1 MNNEETFYQAM
12 RRQGVT
18 RRSFLKYCSLAA
30 TSLGLGA
37 GMAPK
42 IAWALENKPR
52 IPVVWIHGL
61 ECTCCTE
68 SFIRSAH
75 PLAKDV
81 ILSLIS
87 LDYDDT
93 LMAAAG
99 TQAEEVFED
108 IITQYN
114 GKYILAVEG
123 NPPLGE
129 QGMFCISSGRP
140 FIEKLKRAA
149 AGASAIIA
157 WGTCASWGC
166 VQAAWP
172 NPTQAT
178 PIDKVIT
185 DKPIIKVPG
194 CPPIP
199 DVMSAIITYMVTF
212 DRLPD
217 VDRMGRPL
225 MFYGQR
231 IHDKCYRRAHFDAG
245 EFVQSWDDG
254 VSFPIQSGHGC
265 LGCAENGFWDCGSF
279 YSRVVDIPQM
289 GTHST
294 ADTVGLTA
302 LGVVAAAVGVHAVA
316 SAVDQRRRH
325 NQQPTETEHQ
335 PGNEDKQA

>member
-1 MNNEETFYQAM
+1 MLCDKIKEMYGKETADRYIYL
-12 RRQGVT
+12 
-18 RRSFLKYCSLAA
+18 LKNHCLYKIDETSLANYCASITMYPWLLEGTKSIGGNSTAPSNLKSFCGGFVNMVFIVSSMLSGACA
-30 TSLGLGA
+30 TPEFLRYMSYF
-37 GMAPK
+37 
-42 IAWALENKPR
+42 IAKEYGEDYYLRADE
-52 IPVVWIHGL
+52 
-61 ECTCCTE
+61 T
-68 SFIRSAH
+68 A
-75 PLAKDV
+75 D
-81 ILSLIS
+81 LSLRRR
-87 LDYDDT
+87 T
-93 LMAAAG
+93 
-99 TQAEEVFED
+99 
-108 IITQYN
+108 
-114 GKYILAVEG
+114 
-123 NPPLGE
+123 
-129 QGMFCISSGRP
+129 
-140 FIEKLKRAA
+140 
-149 AGASAIIA
+149 
-157 WGTCASWGC
+157 
-166 VQAAWP
+166 
-172 NPTQAT
+172 
-178 PIDKVIT
+178 IDKVIT

-245 EFVQSWDDG
+245 EFVQSWDDDAARKGYCLYKMGCKGPTTYNACSSTRWNDG

-265 LGCAENGFWDCGSF
+265 LGCAENGFWDRGSF

>member
-1 MNNEETFYQAM
+1 M
-12 RRQGVT
+12 
-18 RRSFLKYCSLAA
+18 
-30 TSLGLGA
+30 
-37 GMAPK
+37 
-42 IAWALENKPR
+42 
-52 IPVVWIHGL
+52 
-61 ECTCCTE
+61 
-68 SFIRSAH
+68 
-75 PLAKDV
+75 
-81 ILSLIS
+81 
-87 LDYDDT
+87 
-93 LMAAAG
+93 
-99 TQAEEVFED
+99 
-108 IITQYN
+108 
-114 GKYILAVEG
+114 
-123 NPPLGE
+123 
-129 QGMFCISSGRP
+129 
-140 FIEKLKRAA
+140 
-149 AGASAIIA
+149 
-157 WGTCASWGC
+157 
-166 VQAAWP
+166 QAARP

-245 EFVQSWDDG
+245 EFVQSWDDDAARKGYCLYKMGCKGPTTYNACSSTRWNDG

-265 LGCAENGFWDCGSF
+265 LGCAENGFWDRGSF

-294 ADTVGLTA
+294 ADTVSLTA
-302 LGVVAAAVGVHAVA
+302 LGVVAAAVGVHAAA